1 MVNSIRKLL
10 EKNKAYKF
18 SSPYCKKYV
27 LFFLLSLIVSSLNLQ
42 INLENHMKLLMLIL
56 MKNWSEMT
64 EFPNEIIDYGSQ
76 CSDTLAKLYREFA
89 LDLKTSS
96 SNFTA

>member
-1 MVNSIRKLL
+1 
-10 EKNKAYKF
+10 
-18 SSPYCKKYV
+18 
-27 LFFLLSLIVSSLNLQ
+27 
-42 INLENHMKLLMLIL
+42 MLIL
-56 MKNWSEMT
+56 MKSWSEMT